1 MLDADTPQLP
11 LWSDQDRV
19 DGWTIRQS
27 RRARRLSVRVF
38 HTGRVEVV
46 APARSSQRTVQL
58 FIERHR
64 SWIERKRE
72 EARRNAGPEESF
84 PPPAIAFSAN
94 GEAWKVHVAGG
105 RGRPRVRVAGPA
117 LLSIEGDI
125 TRRRSVSDALRR
137 WLMRHAAASLIPQLE
152 ACARE
157 VGVSFRRA
165 LIRRQRTRWGSCSA
179 RGTISLNCCLLFQ
192 RPEVVRYLFIH
203 ELAHTHHMNHSPR
216 FWHEVA
222 RHSPE
227 YRRLDRELLDGWRR
241 VPSWVF
247 GDFQDGR

>member
-1 MLDADTPQLP
+1 MLDDSLQLP

-19 DGWTIRQS
+19 DGWTIRAS
-27 RRARRLSVRVF
+27 HRARRLTVRVF

-64 SWIERKRE
+64 TWIERKRE
-72 EARRNAGPEESF
+72 EARRNAGPEENF
-84 PPPAIAFSAN
+84 PPASIALHAN
-94 GEAWKVHVAGG
+94 GEAWKLHLAGG
-105 RGRPRVRVAGPA
+105 RGRPRVRVAGPQ
-117 LLSIEGDI
+117 LLSIEGEA
-125 TRRRSVSDALRR
+125 TRRQAVCEALRK
-137 WLMRHAAASLIPQLE
+137 WLMRYAAASLVPQLE
-152 ACARE
+152 ACARQLD
-157 VGVSFRRA
+157 VSFRRA

-192 RPEVVRYLFIH
+192 RPEVVEYLFVH
-203 ELAHTHHMNHSPR
+203 ELVHTRHMNHSVR
-216 FWHEVA
+216 FWHEVG
-222 RHSPE
+222 RHCAD

-247 GDFQDGR
+247 GDFRDGS

>member
-1 MLDADTPQLP
+1 MLDDTLQLP
-11 LWSDQDRV
+11 LWSDSDRA

-27 RRARRLSVRVF
+27 ARARRLTVRVF

-46 APARSSQRTVQL
+46 APARSSQRSVQL

-64 SWIERKRE
+64 TWIERKRA

-84 PPPAIAFSAN
+84 PPPSIALHSHD
-94 GEAWKVHVAGG
+94 ERWQVHLAGG
-105 RGRPRVRVAGPA
+105 NGRPRVKIAA
-117 LLSIEGDI
+117 AQLLAIEGDV
-125 TRRRSVSDALRR
+125 TRRKSVAESLRR
-137 WLMRHAAASLIPQLE
+137 WLVQHAADRLVPQLE
-152 ACARE
+152 SCARE
-157 VGVSFRRA
+157 LGVSYRRA

-192 RPEVVRYLFIH
+192 PPEVVRYLFVH
-203 ELAHTHHMNHSPR
+203 ELMHTRHMNHSKR
-216 FWHEVA
+216 FWGEVA
-222 RHSPE
+222 RHCAD

-247 GDFQDGR
+247 GDFRDGS